1 MKINLSTKPILIKQE
16 DLKINLVSLTFPL
29 GYVPF
34 EEMYSLNLLTTF
46 LNWYSIDY
54 PKENLFLDA
63 LDDYMIGTFKVKSF
77 SIGNSDFIRVSFYLP
92 MEGIFEDFNLDKSL
106 EFIHNTI
113 FRNIAYDLEHLTD
126 QEFTLEY
133 ESTKESL
140 EKKTIGIYGFFNDE
154 WVKQIDGKNQ
164 FATSTSDKLGF
175 LSKTTKESVV
185 NFYHKYILNNHF
197 YTVVNGHIE
206 NKELF
211 ESTFLKYFKQDVDS
225 FEFESDYYPYYNV
238 NVNNEQV
245 IHKDYNQSAVRMQ
258 FTKKNYTQDERYVLL
273 LINTIINRNENNLL
287 MNNLRFKNDLVYGC
301 DSSKFSYLGCIEMT
315 AFLSKNN
322 IEKCKQLMVE
332 TLHELLDEDLFIK
345 AKEKVMKTDK
355 ISLYAKLDDKF
366 EKFYT
371 INDKTLNI
379 DTFEDTIEKVSK
391 VSYEEVRDFINDMEI
406 TNTLVIVGDKN
417 D

>member
-1 MKINLSTKPILIKQE
+1 
-16 DLKINLVSLTFPL
+16 
-29 GYVPF
+29 
-34 EEMYSLNLLTTF
+34 
-46 LNWYSIDY
+46 
-54 PKENLFLDA
+54 
-63 LDDYMIGTFKVKSF
+63 
-77 SIGNSDFIRVSFYLP
+77 
-92 MEGIFEDFNLDKSL
+92 
-106 EFIHNTI
+106 
-113 FRNIAYDLEHLTD
+113 
-126 QEFTLEY
+126 
-133 ESTKESL
+133 
-140 EKKTIGIYGFFNDE
+140 
-154 WVKQIDGKNQ
+154 
-164 FATSTSDKLGF
+164 
-175 LSKTTKESVV
+175 
-185 NFYHKYILNNHF
+185 
-197 YTVVNGHIE
+197 
-206 NKELF
+206 
-211 ESTFLKYFKQDVDS
+211 
-225 FEFESDYYPYYNV
+225 
-238 NVNNEQV
+238 
-245 IHKDYNQSAVRMQ
+245 MQ
-258 FTKKNYTQDERYVLL
+258 FTKKNYAQDERYVLL

-322 IEKCKQLMVE
+322 IDKCKQLMVE